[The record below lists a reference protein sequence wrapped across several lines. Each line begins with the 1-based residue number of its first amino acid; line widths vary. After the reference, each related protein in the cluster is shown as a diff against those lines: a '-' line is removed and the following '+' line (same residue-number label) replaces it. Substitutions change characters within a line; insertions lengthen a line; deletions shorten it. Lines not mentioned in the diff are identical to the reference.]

1 MPTNPL
7 TLTSELDAV
16 NLMLRAIG
24 ESRVQT
30 LEDATHEDAADAL
43 ELLRH
48 WNMTVQ
54 EEGWRFNT
62 RAGVLLTRNQ
72 SNEIV
77 LPFNTLAVE
86 TSGESSDIAVSFI
99 EGKLFDISNNTFTWN
114 QDLYVTYKLH
124 YAFTKIPQAARNYI
138 VQCAGLEFVG
148 NETPGTSRPQFSRE
162 RLIQA
167 RSALRRT
174 EALIRKPN
182 ILNGSL
188 HALKMQIGR
197 RPFTP

>member
-1 MPTNPL
+1 MPANPL
-7 TLTSELDAV
+7 SLTSELDAV

-62 RAGVLLTRNQ
+62 RVNVLLTRNVG
-72 SNEIV
+72 NEII
-77 LPFNTLAVE
+77 PPEKTLAIE
-86 TSGESSDIAVSFI
+86 TVGDSADVAISFI
-99 EGKLFDISNNTFTWN
+99 EGKLFDVKNNTFEWDR
-114 QDLYVTYKLH
+114 DLYCTYQLH
-124 YAFTKIPQAARNYI
+124 YDFTKIPQSARNYI
-138 VQCAGLEFVG
+138 VQCAGLEFTG
-148 NETPGTSRPQFSRE
+148 NESPSTGRSQFSRE
-162 RLIQA
+162 RLMSA
-167 RSALRRT
+167 RSALRRA
-174 EALIRKPN
+174 ESIIRKPN
-182 ILNGSL
+182 ILTGSL
-188 HALKMQIGR
+188 HVLKMQIGR

>member
-1 MPTNPL
+1 MPANPL
-7 TLTSELDAV
+7 SLTSELDAV

-62 RAGVLLTRNQ
+62 RVDVLMTRDPSNQ
-72 SNEIV
+72 ISTPV
-77 LPFNTLAVE
+77 NTLSVR
-86 TSGESSDIAVSFI
+86 TSGDSVDVPVSLI
-99 EGKLFDISNNTFTWN
+99 DGKLFNVQDNSFDWTR
-114 QDLYVTYKLH
+114 DLYVTLVLH
-124 YAFTKIPQAARNYI
+124 YDFAKIPQSARNYI

-148 NETPGTSRPQFSRE
+148 NEAPSTPRPQFSRE
-162 RLIQA
+162 RLLAA

-174 EALIRKPN
+174 ESLVRKPN
-182 ILNGSL
+182 IITGSL